1 MFRENL
7 CSTELKWMEGNAID
21 METIE
26 LIVVFVVF
34 VLRGSIIYVSRAAWK
49 TRAMRRKMARFRLSQ
64 QIENG
69 CTNVAGVVGV

>member
-34 VLRGSIIYVSRAAWK
+34 VLRVRLYYLWVSC
-49 TRAMRRKMARFRLSQ
+49 SV
-64 QIENG
+64 ENSSDATKNG
-69 CTNVAGVVGV
+69 TF